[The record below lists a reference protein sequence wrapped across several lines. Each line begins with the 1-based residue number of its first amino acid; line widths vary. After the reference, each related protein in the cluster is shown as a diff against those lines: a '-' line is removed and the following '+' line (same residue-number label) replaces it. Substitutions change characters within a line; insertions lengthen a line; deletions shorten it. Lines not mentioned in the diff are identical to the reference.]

1 MPTTRPTER
10 ALGWPLALL
19 AFGSLIVALDFTIVY
34 VALPE
39 MARGVGF
46 SAHDLQWV
54 VSAYAIAYGGFLLL
68 GGRLADIAG
77 RRRMF
82 VLGMAIFGG
91 ASLLGGLAG
100 GPAQLIAARVLQGVG
115 AAVLF
120 PATLSLVSTTFA
132 EGRERNRAMTVWAS
146 AGAVGLSLGA
156 LAGGVLTE
164 LVGWEGVFFVNVPL
178 VAIAAAAA
186 FALLP
191 ADVAREHDAPSTAAA
206 RAGGERSASEDVAR
220 SAAARDR
227 PLDLPGALTGTAGA
241 TLLVFAIAQGPE
253 RGWGSPEVL
262 GAAAAAVALLGAFL
276 AVEARSPSPLMPL
289 RLFRNRSVSAALAV
303 IFAFGATLQA
313 FPYFLTLYF
322 QDVLGFSALEGG
334 AAFLGPTL
342 AITSGNLIADRLVAR
357 FGTRATLMTGMVVGL
372 AGGLL
377 LAAQMGPGASYATVL
392 AGILVTGLAMGL
404 IYPAMFIAATTGVAA
419 AEQGTASGMA
429 STALQVGAG
438 SGLAILVGIA
448 TGGLDGLGDEPLRV
462 ATADNLAT
470 TMRVIAVGALLGA
483 VAALALPR
491 RAAPAAPAPAERPA
505 RA

>member
-1 MPTTRPTER
+1 MRSTPTGR
-10 ALGWPLALL
+10 APGWRLALL
-19 AFGSLIVALDFTIVY
+19 AFGSLITALDFTIVY
-34 VALPE
+34 VALPD

-46 SAHDLQWV
+46 SAHALQWV

-68 GGRLADIAG
+68 GGRLADVAG

-82 VLGMAIFGG
+82 VVGLLLFGG
-91 ASLLGGLAG
+91 ASLLGGLSGAAA
-100 GPAQLIAARVLQGVG
+100 PLIAARVLQGIG

-156 LAGGVLTE
+156 LLGGLLTE
-164 LVGWEGVFFVNVPL
+164 LVGWQGVFFVNVPL
-178 VAIAAAAA
+178 VLVAAAAA
-186 FALLP
+186 FPLLP
-191 ADVAREHDAPSTAAA
+191 ADGPRGRH
-206 RAGGERSASEDVAR
+206 
-220 SAAARDR
+220 

-253 RGWGSPEVL
+253 RGWGSAQVV
-262 GAAAAAVALLGAFL
+262 AAAVAAVALLSAFV
-276 AVEARSPSPLMPL
+276 AVEARSAHPLMPL
-289 RLFRNRSVSAALAV
+289 RLFGNRSLRAALTV
-303 IFAFGATLQA
+303 IFAFGLTLQA

-334 AAFLGPTL
+334 LAFLGPTL
-342 AITSGNLIADRLVAR
+342 AITAGNLLADRLVAAY
-357 FGTRATLMTGMVVGL
+357 GTRVTLASGMVTGL

-377 LAAQMGPGASYATVL
+377 LAAQIGPEVSYWAVL

-404 IYPAMFIAATTGVAA
+404 AFPAMFIAATTGVAA

-438 SGLAILVGIA
+438 AGLAVLVGIA
-448 TGGLDGLGDEPLRV
+448 TDGLDGLRGEALRV
-462 ATADNLAT
+462 ATSGNLAT
-470 TMRVIAVGALLGA
+470 TMRAIAVGALLGV
-483 VAALALPR
+483 VAALLLPRGGGAR
-491 RAAPAAPAPAERPA
+491 RAAAEEPA

>member
-1 MPTTRPTER
+1 MPPSSPTGR
-10 ALGWPLALL
+10 SPGWPLALL
-19 AFGSLIVALDFTIVY
+19 AFGSLITALDFTIVY

-46 SAHDLQWV
+46 SAHALQWV

-68 GGRLADIAG
+68 GGRLADVAG

-82 VLGMAIFGG
+82 VVGMLLFGG

-100 GPAQLIAARVLQGVG
+100 GPEQLIAARVLQGIG
-115 AAVLF
+115 AAIVS

-146 AGAVGLSLGA
+146 AGAAGLSLGA
-156 LAGGVLTE
+156 LLGGVLTE
-164 LVGWEGVFFVNVPL
+164 AVGWQGVYFVNVPL

-191 ADVAREHDAPSTAAA
+191 PDGPRE
-206 RAGGERSASEDVAR
+206 
-220 SAAARDR
+220 RDR

-241 TLLVFAIAQGPE
+241 TLLVLAIAQAPE
-253 RGWGSPEVL
+253 QGAGSAPVVV
-262 GAAAAAVALLGAFL
+262 AALLAVALLALFV

-289 RLFRNRSVSAALAV
+289 RLLRDRGLTAALAV
-303 IFAFGATLQA
+303 IFAFGLTLQGI
-313 FPYFLTLYF
+313 PYFLTLYF

-334 AAFLGPTL
+334 VAFLGPTL
-342 AITSGNLIADRLVAR
+342 AITAGNLLADRLVAC
-357 FGTRATLMTGMVVGL
+357 FGTRVTLIAGMVVGL
-372 AGGLL
+372 GGGLL
-377 LAAQMGPGASYATVL
+377 LAAQMSADASYATVL

-404 IYPAMFIAATTGVAA
+404 IFPPMFIAATSGVDA

-429 STALQVGAG
+429 STALQAGAG
-438 SGLAILVGIA
+438 AGLAILVGIA
-448 TGGLDGLGDEPLRV
+448 TDGLGGLGGEALRV

-470 TMRVIAVGALLGA
+470 TMRVIAVGALLGV
-483 VAALALPR
+483 VAALLLPR
-491 RAAPAAPAPAERPA
+491 QAGAPAPAPTPA
-505 RA
+505 AEEPAGA